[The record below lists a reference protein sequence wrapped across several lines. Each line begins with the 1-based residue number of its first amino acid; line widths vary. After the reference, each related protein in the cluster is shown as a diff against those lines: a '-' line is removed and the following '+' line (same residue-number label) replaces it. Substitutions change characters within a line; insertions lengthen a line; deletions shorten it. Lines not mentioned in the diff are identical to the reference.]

1 MATSNK
7 GKLDEQTCKKI
18 QELLRPAIPENSD
31 AEIRISPKGIKVIK
45 VTKEV
50 VGEANN

>member
-1 MATSNK
+1 MSK
-7 GKLDEQTCKKI
+7 KPQLDEQTCRKI
-18 QELLRPAIPENSD
+18 QEMLRPVIPENTD
-31 AEIRISPKGIKVIK
+31 VEIRLSPKGIKVIK

>member
-1 MATSNK
+1 MNK
-7 GKLDEQTCKKI
+7 AHKLDEATCKKI
-18 QELLRPAIPENSD
+18 QELLRSAIPEDCD
-31 AEIRISPKGIKVIK
+31 AEIRMSPKGIKVIK

>member
-1 MATSNK
+1 MTTNK
-7 GKLDEQTCKKI
+7 QHQLDEQTCKKI

-31 AEIRISPKGIKVIK
+31 AEIRISPRGIKVIK

-50 VGEANN
+50 VGEANS